1 MIAYLSGTLLEKN
14 LKDVVLLVGGVGYK
28 VFLPLSQFSKL
39 GNVGET
45 VNLRIHTLVK
55 EDAIALYG
63 FLDAQSQLLFEQLI
77 QVSGIGPKLALAM
90 LSGIESSALMSALR
104 SGDHLSLTR
113 IPGIGAKTAARLV
126 LELKDKLSGIDFVP
140 KSQAG
145 STLHDLR
152 SAMLN
157 LGYKPQLIDQAIQ
170 SVESLA
176 TDGYPLDK
184 LIKEA
189 LKRAG

>member
-1 MIAYLSGTLLEKN
+1 LIAYLSGKLLEKN

-28 VFLPLSQFSKL
+28 VYLPLSQFAKL
-39 GNVGET
+39 GDIGE
-45 VNLRIHTLVK
+45 VANLRIHTLVK

-63 FLDAQSQLLFEQLI
+63 FLDEQSLRLFEQLI

-90 LSGIESSALMSALR
+90 LSGIESQALMSALR
-104 SGDHLSLTR
+104 NGDHLSLTR

-126 LELKDKLSGIDFVP
+126 LELKDRLSGIDFIA
-140 KSQAG
+140 KSPTS

-152 SAMLN
+152 SALLN
-157 LGYKPQLIDQAIQ
+157 LGYKPQLIDQAIK
-170 SVESLA
+170 SVETLA
-176 TDGYPLDK
+176 SDGYPLDK